1 MKLWPAVGHDDG
13 ILGVVTHIGVSLG
26 VKGLGRQ
33 QAGGKAVAEPYF
45 SKAAEG

>member
-13 ILGVVTHIGVSLG
+13 ILGVVTHIGRLTRYKG
-26 VKGLGRQ
+26 VGRQ